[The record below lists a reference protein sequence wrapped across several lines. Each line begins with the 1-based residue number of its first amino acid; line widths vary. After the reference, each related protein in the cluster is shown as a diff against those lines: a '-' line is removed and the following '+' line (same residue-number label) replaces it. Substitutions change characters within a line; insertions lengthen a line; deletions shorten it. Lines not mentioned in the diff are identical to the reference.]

1 MCWTHAFEYEILKD
15 TPSPPPAPSRDNLK
29 HNFQQDSSQLKK
41 SIACAFI
48 EPECKNCT
56 CLTTELQT
64 LLRRSDDHLHLN
76 SAWCSTE
83 LNLQ

>member
-1 MCWTHAFEYEILKD
+1 MCWTHLLHFPH
-15 TPSPPPAPSRDNLK
+15 THSRDKLK

-41 SIACAFI
+41 SIVGAFS

-56 CLTTELQT
+56 YPTTELQT
-64 LLRRSDDHLHLN
+64 PLRQSDNHLHWN
-76 SAWCSTE
+76 IAWCSNE